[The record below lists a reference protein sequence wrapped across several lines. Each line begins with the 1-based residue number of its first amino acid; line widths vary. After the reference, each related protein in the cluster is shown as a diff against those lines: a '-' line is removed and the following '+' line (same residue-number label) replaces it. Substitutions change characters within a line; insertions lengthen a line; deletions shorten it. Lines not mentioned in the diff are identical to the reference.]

1 MYEKSCGL
9 SFDFSLLRRKNAL
22 LFWRKS
28 HVCFSLVT
36 PGVFPH
42 ACRCAGADTR
52 SCIAHSA
59 SLKFLPSPFITNGLK
74 YRWLCVKFERLLVL
88 HRWREIEVKHSPT
101 KSCPSMD
108 YPPWVKRWRQKTK
121 NSGRAYTRVR
131 WGGCFWEWR
140 AASRFNG
147 LCDGGES
154 IPFCFLWIIGV
165 VKIACGS
172 RNAYLCQSFYES

>member
-1 MYEKSCGL
+1 MREKSCGL
-9 SFDFSLLRRKNAL
+9 SFDSSLHRRKNAL

-28 HVCFSLVT
+28 RVCFSLVT

-59 SLKFLPSPFITNGLK
+59 SLKFLPSPFTTNGLK

-88 HRWREIEVKHSPT
+88 HRWREVEVKPSPT
-101 KSCPSMD
+101 KHCPSID
-108 YPPWVKRWRQKTK
+108 YPPWVKRWRHKTK
-121 NSGRAYTRVR
+121 NAGRACIRVR
-131 WGGCFWEWR
+131 VGGIGGGCFWEWR

-147 LCDGGES
+147 LWDGGES
-154 IPFCFLWIIGV
+154 IPFCFFVDNWGDENGL
-165 VKIACGS
+165 
-172 RNAYLCQSFYES
+172 RE